1 MIIKPK
7 VARWAVPLLKPV
19 RYKGVKG
26 GRSGGK
32 SHQLCEIS
40 GERMAANPNYKVAGI
55 REIQK
60 SIKYSLKS
68 LLEKKLH
75 ELGASYLF
83 DIKDQ
88 EIKRRGGEGVAVF
101 LGMQDHTADSVKGL
115 EDFDLGLVDEANGLS
130 HTSVKK
136 LTPTFRKQGSEL
148 MFAWNP
154 EEETDAIDEF
164 FAENEGHPDFLL
176 LHVNITDNPWA
187 SDTALAEYER
197 EKARA
202 ERLKDTDPNAW
213 QRFQHVW
220 HGHYNTLSEKYVFR
234 NWRIDTL
241 TPPEHV
247 VWFYGTDWGF
257 SVDPT
262 AGLRCCVIGE
272 RTLYIDSEIY
282 EVGCPN
288 ERLPV
293 LLSGLPQAKD
303 WPNTADSARPETID
317 YVRRH
322 GFPKMRAAKKGKG
335 SVEDGVMFLQGMDIV
350 VHPLC
355 ANTINEL
362 RNYAYKTDKHTGE
375 ILPVIEDANNHL
387 MDALRYA
394 VEGLHR
400 KGKML
405 PTILDTPRKR
415 DRYERHE
422 EDEDEVSWRVA

>member
-1 MIIKPK
+1 MIIEPR
-7 VARWAVPLLKPV
+7 VARWALPLLQPV

-40 GERMAANPNYKVAGI
+40 AERMASDPSYKVAGI

-75 ELGASYLF
+75 NLGAAYLF

-154 EEETDAIDEF
+154 EDETDAIDEF
-164 FAENEGHPDFLL
+164 FAENAGHPDFLL

-187 SDTALAEYER
+187 SETALAEFRR
-197 EKARA
+197 EKERA
-202 ERLKDTDPNAW
+202 ERLKAEDPNAW
-213 QRFQHVW
+213 QRFKHVW
-220 HGHYNTLSEKYVFR
+220 LGDYNVLSDKYVFR
-234 NWRIDTL
+234 NWRVSKL
-241 TPPEHV
+241 SPPDDI
-247 VWFYGTDWGF
+247 VWFYGVDWGF

-272 RTLYIDSEIY
+272 KTLYIDSETY
-282 EVGCPN
+282 EVGVPN
-288 ERLPV
+288 ERLPIH
-293 LLSGLPQAKD
+293 LDEITDARK
-303 WPNTADSARPETID
+303 WPVTADSARPETID

-322 GFPKMRAAKKGKG
+322 GFPKMRPAKKGKG
-335 SVEDGVMFLQGMDIV
+335 SVEDGIMFLQGMEIV
-350 VHPLC
+350 VNPLC
-355 ANTINEL
+355 VNAINEL
-362 RNYAYKTDKHTGE
+362 KKYAYKTDRHTGE
-375 ILPVIEDANNHL
+375 ILPVVEDKNNHL

-405 PTILDTPRKR
+405 PSVLDAPRKK

-422 EDEDEVSWRVA
+422 EDGEEISWRVA